1 MEATD
6 KVFAGPVPQIYDR
19 LLVPLIFQP
28 YAEDLAARVMAGD
41 PERILEVAAGTGAL
55 TQEMAAHL
63 DGGSIVAT
71 DLNPAML
78 DLAAARFPNDGRITC
93 RQADALDLPF
103 ADESF
108 DTVACQFGAMF
119 FPDKAKGYAEARRV
133 LKPGGRFLFNV
144 WDTVESNDFTAVML
158 DALAELFPG
167 DPPRFLARTP
177 HGYHDVGTIELDI
190 MSGGFPRPEIER
202 VEKRSRADSA
212 ADVAIGL
219 CQGTPMRGEIEARGA
234 PELGAVTEAV
244 AKALERRFGSGA
256 IEGALSAFVVSAR
269 KAEA

>member
-6 KVFAGPVPQIYDR
+6 KVFAGAVPQIYDR
-19 LLVPLIFQP
+19 LLVPLIFKP
-28 YAEDLAARVMAGD
+28 YAEDLAVRVMAGR
-41 PERILEVAAGTGAL
+41 PRRILEIAAGTGAL
-55 TQEMAAHL
+55 TREMVARL
-63 DGGSIVAT
+63 DGESIVAT

-78 DLAAARFPNDGRITC
+78 DIAAARFSGDDRLVF

-108 DTVACQFGAMF
+108 DVVACQFGAMF
-119 FPDKAKGYAEARRV
+119 FPDKPKGYAEARRV
-133 LKPGGRFLFNV
+133 LKPGGLFLFNV

-158 DALAELFPG
+158 DALTRLFPA

-177 HGYHDVGTIELDI
+177 HGYHDAGTIELDT
-190 MSGGFPRPEIER
+190 MAAGFPRPEIER

-219 CQGTPMRGEIEARGA
+219 CQGTPMRGEIEARGT
-234 PELGAVTEAV
+234 PELGAVTETV
-244 AKALERRFGSGA
+244 AKALEQRFGSGVLD
-256 IEGALSAFVVSAR
+256 GALSAFVVSAR
-269 KAEA
+269 KTGT

>member
-19 LLVPLIFQP
+19 LLVPLIFKP
-28 YAEDLAARVMAGD
+28 YAEDLAVRVMAGD
-41 PERILEVAAGTGAL
+41 PRRILEVAAGTGAL
-55 TQEMAAHL
+55 TQEMAARL

-108 DTVACQFGAMF
+108 DTVTCQFGAMF
-119 FPDKAKGYAEARRV
+119 FPDKAKGYAEAHRV

-144 WDTVESNDFTAVML
+144 WDAVESNDFTAVML

-212 ADVAIGL
+212 AGVAIGL
-219 CQGTPMRGEIEARGA
+219 CQGTPMRGEIEARGT

-244 AKALERRFGSGA
+244 AKALERRFGSGT

>member
-28 YAEDLAARVMAGD
+28 YAEDLAARVMAAE
-41 PERILEVAAGTGAL
+41 PRRILEIAAGTGAL
-55 TQEMAAHL
+55 TQEMAARL

-78 DLAAARFPNDGRITC
+78 DIAAARFAGDGRITC

-108 DTVACQFGAMF
+108 DIVACQFGAMF
-119 FPDKAKGYAEARRV
+119 FPDKAKGYAQARRV

-144 WDTVESNDFTAVML
+144 WDTVEANAFTAVML
-158 DALAELFPG
+158 DALAELFPA

-177 HGYHDVGTIELDI
+177 HGYHDAGTIELDI
-190 MSGGFPRPEIER
+190 MAGGFPRPAIER

-219 CQGTPMRGEIEARGA
+219 CQGTPMRGEIEARGTFGLEA
-234 PELGAVTEAV
+234 ATEAV
-244 AKALERRFGSGA
+244 AKALERRFGTGP
-256 IEGALSAFVVSAR
+256 IEAALSAFVVSAR
-269 KAEA
+269 RDEA

>member
-1 MEATD
+1 MKATD

-28 YAEDLAARVMAGD
+28 YAEDLAARVMADG
-41 PERILEVAAGTGAL
+41 PRRILEIAAGTGAL
-55 TQEMAAHL
+55 TQEIAGRL

-71 DLNPAML
+71 DLNPSML
-78 DLAAARFPNDGRITC
+78 DLAAARFAGDDRLVF

-103 ADESF
+103 PDESF
-108 DTVACQFGAMF
+108 DTVTCQFGAMF

-144 WDTVESNDFTAVML
+144 WDTVETNDFTAVML
-158 DALAELFPG
+158 DAMAELFPA

-177 HGYHDVGTIELDI
+177 HGYHDAGTIELDI
-190 MSGGFPRPEIER
+190 MAGGFPRPEIER

-212 ADVAIGL
+212 DDVAIGL
-219 CQGTPMRGEIEARGA
+219 CQGTPTRGEIEARGA
-234 PELGAVTEAV
+234 PDLGAVTEAV
-244 AKALERRFGSGA
+244 AKALERRFGSGP
-256 IEGALSAFVVSAR
+256 IDGALSAFVISAR

>member
-28 YAEDLAARVMAGD
+28 YAEDLAVRVAAAR
-41 PERILEVAAGTGAL
+41 PQRILEIACGTGAL
-55 TQEMAAHL
+55 TQAMAQRL
-63 DGGSIVAT
+63 DAASIVAT

-78 DLAAARFPNDGRITC
+78 DLAAERFSDDDRIAC

-108 DTVACQFGAMF
+108 DLVACQFGAMF
-119 FPDKAKGYAEARRV
+119 FPDKPKGYAEARRV
-133 LKPGGRFLFNV
+133 LRPGGRFLFNV
-144 WDTVESNDFTAVML
+144 WDTVAANDFTTVML
-158 DALAELFPG
+158 ETLAELFPV

-177 HGYHDVGTIELDI
+177 HGYHDLGTIELDI
-190 MSGGFPRPEIER
+190 MAGGFARPAIER

-212 ADVAIGL
+212 ADVATGL
-219 CQGTPMRGEIEARGA
+219 CQGTPMRGEIEARGTPGLA
-234 PELGAVTEAV
+234 AATAAVTEAV
-244 AKALERRFGSGA
+244 ERRFGIGP
-256 IEGALSAFVVSAR
+256 IEGALSAFVVSAQR
-269 KAEA
+269 

>member
-28 YAEDLAARVMAGD
+28 YAEDLAVRVMAER
-41 PERILEVAAGTGAL
+41 PARILEIAAGTGAL
-55 TQEMAAHL
+55 THEMAARL
-63 DGGSIVAT
+63 DGASIVAT

-78 DLAAARFPNDGRITC
+78 DIAAARFPGDDRLVF

-108 DTVACQFGAMF
+108 DIVACQFGAMF
-119 FPDKAKGYAEARRV
+119 FPDKAMGYAEARRV
-133 LKPGGRFLFNV
+133 LKPGGRYLFNV
-144 WDTVESNDFTAVML
+144 WDTVETNEFTAVML
-158 DALAELFPG
+158 DALAELFSA

-177 HGYHDVGTIELDI
+177 HGYHDAGTIELDI
-190 MSGGFPRPEIER
+190 MAGGFPRPEIER
-202 VEKRSRADSA
+202 VEKHSRADSA
-212 ADVAIGL
+212 DDVAIGL
-219 CQGTPMRGEIEARGA
+219 CQGTPMRGEIEARGSPGLEA
-234 PELGAVTEAV
+234 ATEAV
-244 AKALERRFGSGA
+244 AKALVHRFGSGP
-256 IEGALSAFVVSAR
+256 IDGALSAFVISAR

>member
-41 PERILEVAAGTGAL
+41 PVRILEVAAGTGAL

-78 DLAAARFPNDGRITC
+78 DLAAARFPGDGRITC

-108 DTVACQFGAMF
+108 DTVTCQFGAMF

-144 WDTVESNDFTAVML
+144 WDTVESNDFAAVML

-190 MSGGFPRPEIER
+190 MAGGFPRPEIER

-234 PELGAVTEAV
+234 PGLEAATEAV

>member
-28 YAEDLAARVMAGD
+28 YAEDLAARVMAGQ

-78 DLAAARFPNDGRITC
+78 DLAVARFPGDGRISC

-108 DTVACQFGAMF
+108 DTVTCQFGAMF

-144 WDTVESNDFTAVML
+144 WDTVQSNDFTAVML
-158 DALAELFPG
+158 DALAALFPV

-177 HGYHDVGTIELDI
+177 HGYHDAGTIELDI
-190 MSGGFPRPEIER
+190 MAGGFPRPGIER

-234 PELGAVTEAV
+234 PGLEAATEAV
-244 AKALERRFGSGA
+244 AKALERRFGSGP

>member
-28 YAEDLAARVMAGD
+28 YAEDLAARVVAD
-41 PERILEVAAGTGAL
+41 RPRRILEIAAGTGAL
-55 TQEMAAHL
+55 TQEMAGHL

-78 DLAAARFPNDGRITC
+78 DIAAARFSGDDRLVFP
-93 RQADALDLPF
+93 QADALDLPF
-103 ADESF
+103 PDGSF
-108 DTVACQFGAMF
+108 DVVACQFGAMF
-119 FPDKAKGYAEARRV
+119 FPDKAKGYAQARRV

-144 WDTVESNDFTAVML
+144 WDTVETNDFTRVML
-158 DALAELFPG
+158 DALAELFPD

-177 HGYHDVGTIELDI
+177 HGYHDAGTIELDI
-190 MSGGFPRPEIER
+190 MAGGFPRPEIER

-219 CQGTPMRGEIEARGA
+219 CQGTPMRGEIEARGT

-244 AKALERRFGSGA
+244 AKALEQCFGSGP

>member
-28 YAEDLAARVMAGD
+28 YAEDLAARVMAGE

-55 TQEMAAHL
+55 TRVMAAQF
-63 DGGSIVAT
+63 DGANIVAT

-78 DLAAARFPNDGRITC
+78 DIATAHFSGDDRITC

-108 DTVACQFGAMF
+108 DTVTCQFGAMF
-119 FPDKAKGYAEARRV
+119 FPDKAKGYAEAWRV
-133 LKPGGRFLFNV
+133 LKPGGRYLFNV
-144 WDTVESNDFTAVML
+144 WDTVDSNDFTAVML
-158 DALAELFPG
+158 DALAELFPA

-177 HGYHDVGTIELDI
+177 HGYHDAGTIELDI
-190 MSGGFPRPEIER
+190 MAGGFPRPEIER
-202 VEKRSRADSA
+202 VEKRSRANSA

-219 CQGTPMRGEIEARGA
+219 CQGTPTRGEIEARGTPGLEA
-234 PELGAVTEAV
+234 ATEAV
-244 AKALERRFGSGA
+244 AKALERRFGSGP

>member
-28 YAEDLAARVMAGD
+28 YAEDLAARVMAGR
-41 PERILEVAAGTGAL
+41 PARILEVAAGTGAL
-55 TQEMAAHL
+55 TRAMVARL
-63 DGGSIVAT
+63 DGASIVAT
-71 DLNPAML
+71 DLNPSML
-78 DLAAARFPNDGRITC
+78 DLAAARFSGDHRIAC
-93 RQADALDLPF
+93 QQADALDLPF

-108 DTVACQFGAMF
+108 DAVTCQFGAMF
-119 FPDKAKGYAEARRV
+119 FPDKSKGYGEARRV
-133 LKPGGRFLFNV
+133 LRPGGRYLFNV
-144 WDTVESNDFTAVML
+144 WDMVDRNDFTAVML
-158 DALAELFPG
+158 DALAEVFPN

-177 HGYHDVGTIELDI
+177 HGYHDIGAIERDVVA
-190 MSGGFPRPEIER
+190 GGFPKPLIER

-219 CQGTPMRGEIEARGA
+219 CQGTPTRGEIEARGR

-244 AKALERRFGSGA
+244 AKALEHRFGSGP
-256 IEGALSAFVVSAR
+256 IEGSLSAFVISAER
-269 KAEA
+269 A

>member
-6 KVFAGPVPQIYDR
+6 KVFAGPVPQVYDR

-28 YAEDLAARVMAGD
+28 YAEDLAVRVMADG
-41 PERILEVAAGTGAL
+41 PRRILEIAAGTGAL
-55 TQEMAAHL
+55 TREIAARL

-78 DLAAARFPNDGRITC
+78 DLTAARFAGDGRVTC

-108 DTVACQFGAMF
+108 DVVTCQFGAMF
-119 FPDKAKGYAEARRV
+119 FPDKAKGHAGARRV
-133 LKPGGRFLFNV
+133 LKPGGRYLFNV
-144 WDTVESNDFTAVML
+144 WDTVETNAFTAVML
-158 DALAELFPG
+158 EALAELFPA

-177 HGYHDVGTIELDI
+177 HGYHDVGTIERDV
-190 MSGGFPRPEIER
+190 MAGGFPRPAIER

-234 PELGAVTEAV
+234 PGLEAATAAV
-244 AKALERRFGSGA
+244 AKALEQRFGSGP

-269 KAEA
+269 KSDA